1 MQKALI
7 AGAVVLLIAVVVL
20 WKQLG
25 STDEAAPVPPQVA
38 VVEPPPPPTIEHVD
52 RQVAAPVADVKAAD
66 APVEKMVIGSD
77 RFFNEWMEMV
87 TPKLSSAAIKC
98 VERSPKDK
106 ELQRWQEAK
115 LSYDIEVKNGVV
127 TLANVKLDESSI
139 NDAGIE
145 ACFVNE
151 VLHVTWTNDAL
162 PDLQEHR
169 TITFSPGR
177 GMKKYRQDNKNY
189 VGAASPHQ

>member
-1 MQKALI
+1 MPKALI
-7 AGAVVLLIAVVVL
+7 AGAVVLLIAVIVL

-25 STDEAAPVPPQVA
+25 SADEHVPAPPQVA
-38 VVEPPPPPTIEHVD
+38 AVEPPPPPTIEHVE
-52 RQVAAPVADVKAAD
+52 RKVETPIADVKANP

-77 RFFNEWMEMV
+77 RFFKEWMEMV

-106 ELQRWQEAK
+106 ELQRWQQAK

-127 TLANVKLDESSI
+127 TVANVKLDESNI
-139 NDAGIE
+139 NDSGIE

-151 VLHVTWTNDAL
+151 VLHVTWTNEAL

-169 TITFSPGR
+169 SITFSPGR